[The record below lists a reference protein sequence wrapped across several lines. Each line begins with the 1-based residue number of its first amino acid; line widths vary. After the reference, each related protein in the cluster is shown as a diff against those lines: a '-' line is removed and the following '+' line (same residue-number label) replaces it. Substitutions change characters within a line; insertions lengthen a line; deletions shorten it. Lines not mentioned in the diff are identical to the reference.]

1 MLTRFSKWIL
11 LGCIVSL
18 LISLQLFNLQ
28 TSQAAAKST
37 ISFYVFGDLAEKAA
51 YQTLVT
57 AFNAKYP
64 DITVNMV
71 YTQGEDEFHSLNG
84 EDEYRSRLSLDFA
97 SGKPP
102 AVFLMN
108 YREYGIFGEKG
119 QLEQLGSYLAQS
131 KVVQADDFYPQALA
145 AFTRNNVLDCVPQNL
160 SGTVVYYN
168 KDLFQKAK
176 VDFPQAGW
184 NWDDF
189 LKTAQALTNSTTKQY
204 GLGLYAAAAVHLAEW
219 RGCD

>member
-84 EDEYRSRLSLDFA
+84 EDEYRSRLSLDFERVEFILA
-97 SGKPP
+97 LGINQDRKSTRLNSSHTVISY
-102 AVFLMN
+102 AVFCL
-108 YREYGIFGEKG
+108 
-119 QLEQLGSYLAQS
+119 
-131 KVVQADDFYPQALA
+131 
-145 AFTRNNVLDCVPQNL
+145 
-160 SGTVVYYN
+160 
-168 KDLFQKAK
+168 
-176 VDFPQAGW
+176 
-184 NWDDF
+184 
-189 LKTAQALTNSTTKQY
+189 
-204 GLGLYAAAAVHLAEW
+204 
-219 RGCD
+219 